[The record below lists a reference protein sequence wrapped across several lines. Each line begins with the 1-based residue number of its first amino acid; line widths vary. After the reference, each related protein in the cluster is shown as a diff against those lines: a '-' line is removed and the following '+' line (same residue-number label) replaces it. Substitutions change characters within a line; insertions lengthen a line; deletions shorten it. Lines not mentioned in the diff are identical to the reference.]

1 MTTKLATVE
10 EVADATAGVPDGVAV
25 PGSGAAVVAAAVV
38 VAVLVHT
45 PEVSAYPVEHVT
57 ATLLVESVHV
67 TVAAP
72 MTAVQ
77 VEHAPAFPPNSP
89 AVHAPQT
96 ASAVLVARV

>member
-25 PGSGAAVVAAAVV
+25 PGSGAAVVAAAV

-72 MTAVQ
+72 MTAVH

-96 ASAVLVARV
+96 ASAV